1 MYLIKGN
8 KMRGCDRNGISIYF
22 NYFIPYFFYLEWKDK
37 PKQKNKSF
45 CYLYKFYMIYLWFI
59 LIISIMAIGIFSL
72 GVLAVR
78 GEKLTSGFFVLSFLG
93 IVLFSFYI
101 FSILKEI
108 KELKQIKGM

>member
-1 MYLIKGN
+1 MIEIEFLFILI
-8 KMRGCDRNGISIYF
+8 I
-22 NYFIPYFFYLEWKDK
+22 FIPYFFYLEWKDN

-101 FSILKEI
+101 FSILKEM
-108 KELKQIKGM
+108 KELKQIKCK

>member
-1 MYLIKGN
+1 MIEIEFLFILI
-8 KMRGCDRNGISIYF
+8 I
-22 NYFIPYFFYLEWKDK
+22 FIPYFFYLEWKDN

-78 GEKLTSGFFVLSFLG
+78 GEKLTSGFFVLSFLA
-93 IVLFSFYI
+93 IVLLSFYI
-101 FSILKEI
+101 FSILKEM
-108 KELKQIKGM
+108 KELKQIKCK

>member
-1 MYLIKGN
+1 MRFLFILIIN
-8 KMRGCDRNGISIYF
+8 T
-22 NYFIPYFFYLEWKDK
+22 PYFFYLNWKDK

>member
-1 MYLIKGN
+1 MEFLFILI
-8 KMRGCDRNGISIYF
+8 I
-22 NYFIPYFFYLEWKDK
+22 FIPYFFCLEWKDK

>member
-1 MYLIKGN
+1 MKFLFILIIN
-8 KMRGCDRNGISIYF
+8 T
-22 NYFIPYFFYLEWKDK
+22 PYFFYLKWKDK

-78 GEKLTSGFFVLSFLG
+78 GEKITSGFFVLSFLG
-93 IVLFSFYI
+93 VVLFSLYI

-108 KELKQIKGM
+108 KDLKQIKGK

>member
-1 MYLIKGN
+1 MIEIEFLFILI
-8 KMRGCDRNGISIYF
+8 I
-22 NYFIPYFFYLEWKDK
+22 FIPYFFYLEWKDN

-78 GEKLTSGFFVLSFLG
+78 GEILTFGFFVLSFLG
-93 IVLFSFYI
+93 IFLFSLFI

-108 KELKQIKGM
+108 KDLKQIKDNINR

>member
-1 MYLIKGN
+1 MRFLFILIIN
-8 KMRGCDRNGISIYF
+8 T
-22 NYFIPYFFYLEWKDK
+22 PYFFYLNWKDK

-78 GEKLTSGFFVLSFLG
+78 GEKITSGFFVLSFLG
-93 IVLFSFYI
+93 VVLFSFYI

-108 KELKQIKGM
+108 KDLKQIKDKINR

>member
-1 MYLIKGN
+1 MIEIEFLFILI
-8 KMRGCDRNGISIYF
+8 I
-22 NYFIPYFFYLEWKDK
+22 FIPYFFYLEWKDN

-101 FSILKEI
+101 FGILKEI
-108 KELKQIKGM
+108 KDLKANKR

>member
-1 MYLIKGN
+1 MRFLFILI
-8 KMRGCDRNGISIYF
+8 IYT
-22 NYFIPYFFYLEWKDK
+22 PYFFYLNWKDK

-93 IVLFSFYI
+93 VVLFSVYI

-108 KELKQIKGM
+108 NDLKQIKDKINR

>member
-1 MYLIKGN
+1 MIEIEFLFILI
-8 KMRGCDRNGISIYF
+8 I
-22 NYFIPYFFYLEWKDK
+22 FIPYFFYLEWKDN

-93 IVLFSFYI
+93 VVLFSFYI
-101 FSILKEI
+101 FSILKEM
-108 KELKQIKGM
+108 KELKQIKGK

>member
-1 MYLIKGN
+1 MRFLFILIIN
-8 KMRGCDRNGISIYF
+8 T
-22 NYFIPYFFYLEWKDK
+22 PYFFYLNWKDK

-78 GEKLTSGFFVLSFLG
+78 GEKLTFGFFVLSFLG

-108 KELKQIKGM
+108 KELKQIKGK

>member
-1 MYLIKGN
+1 MRFLFILIIN
-8 KMRGCDRNGISIYF
+8 T
-22 NYFIPYFFYLEWKDK
+22 PYFFYLNWKDK

-78 GEKLTSGFFVLSFLG
+78 GEKITSGFFVLSFLG
-93 IVLFSFYI
+93 VVLFSFYI

-108 KELKQIKGM
+108 KDLKQIKGKSILTKRTS

>member
-1 MYLIKGN
+1 MIEIEFLFILI
-8 KMRGCDRNGISIYF
+8 I
-22 NYFIPYFFYLEWKDK
+22 FIPYFFYLEWKDN

-45 CYLYKFYMIYLWFI
+45 CYLYKFYKIYLWFI

-93 IVLFSFYI
+93 VVLFSFYI
-101 FSILKEI
+101 FSILKEM
-108 KELKQIKGM
+108 KELKQIKCK

>member
-1 MYLIKGN
+1 
-8 KMRGCDRNGISIYF
+8 
-22 NYFIPYFFYLEWKDK
+22 
-37 PKQKNKSF
+37 
-45 CYLYKFYMIYLWFI
+45 MIYLWFI

-101 FSILKEI
+101 ISILKEI
-108 KELKQIKGM
+108 QDLKQIKGK

>member
-1 MYLIKGN
+1 MEFLFILI
-8 KMRGCDRNGISIYF
+8 ISI
-22 NYFIPYFFYLEWKDK
+22 PYLFYLNWKDK

-59 LIISIMAIGIFSL
+59 LIISIMAIGILSL

-78 GEKLTSGFFVLSFLG
+78 GEKITSGFFVLSFLG
-93 IVLFSFYI
+93 IVLFSLYI

-108 KELKQIKGM
+108 KDLKQIKGK

>member
-1 MYLIKGN
+1 MRFLFILIIN
-8 KMRGCDRNGISIYF
+8 T
-22 NYFIPYFFYLEWKDK
+22 PYFFYLNWKDK

-78 GEKLTSGFFVLSFLG
+78 GEKITSGFFVLCV
-93 IVLFSFYI
+93 VLFSFYI
-101 FSILKEI
+101 FNILKEI
-108 KELKQIKGM
+108 KELKQIKGK

>member
-1 MYLIKGN
+1 MRFLFILIIN
-8 KMRGCDRNGISIYF
+8 T
-22 NYFIPYFFYLEWKDK
+22 PYFFYLNWKDK

-78 GEKLTSGFFVLSFLG
+78 GEKITSGFFVLSFLG
-93 IVLFSFYI
+93 IVLFSLYI

-108 KELKQIKGM
+108 KDLKQIKDKINR